1 MKLRLV
7 LFLSMLSGFSFS
19 QSADRVLY
27 FKKPAVIYQEALPVG
42 NGTLGALIGGNPNY
56 DKISLNEK
64 TLWSGGVQDADNEN
78 AYSYLREIQNL
89 LLKGSNKEAQDLL
102 QKNFVAKGQGSGF
115 GQGANVPYGCYQTMG
130 DLLISWKDISTS
142 YTDYSRTLNLEK
154 ATAVTRWKRDGVI
167 FTQEVFTSFAH
178 NVLLVRI
185 SASKKN
191 KINFT
196 TTLDRKEN
204 ARVTS
209 RNGLVLMQGQL
220 PNGEQ
225 PGMRF
230 AGLLN
235 VVSKGGKQSSADGKI
250 EVRGANECV
259 LLWTAATDYA
269 IEDYT
274 QRGEDPLKKVFAVM
288 KSISGL
294 SFDVMKASSQK
305 RFESYW
311 NTNSFGLRAYSKVIE
326 TLSTPER
333 LISFNAGRPDPQLAV
348 LYYNFGRYLLISS
361 SQPGGLPANLQGLWA
376 PEYQTPWNGDYH
388 LNINL
393 QMNYWLAEQAGLG
406 ELAEPLHRFI
416 AGLVKPGHRTA
427 KAYYNAPGWVAHVIS
442 NPWGYTSPGE
452 GANWGSTLTGGAWLC
467 GHLWEHFRF
476 TRDTAFLKEYYPV
489 IKGAAQFLS
498 SILIEE
504 PENKWL
510 VTAPSNSPENS
521 YEMPDGF
528 KGQIAMGPTMDMQ
541 ICREVFAYTAEA
553 AKLLNTDHQWAK
565 ELRNV
570 FRRLAPNQIGAAG
583 DLNGMAS

>member
-1 MKLRLV
+1 M
-7 LFLSMLSGFSFS
+7 
-19 QSADRVLY
+19 
-27 FKKPAVIYQEALPVG
+27 
-42 NGTLGALIGGNPNY
+42 
-56 DKISLNEK
+56 
-64 TLWSGGVQDADNEN
+64 
-78 AYSYLREIQNL
+78 
-89 LLKGSNKEAQDLL
+89 
-102 QKNFVAKGQGSGF
+102 
-115 GQGANVPYGCYQTMG
+115 
-130 DLLISWKDISTS
+130 
-142 YTDYSRTLNLEK
+142 
-154 ATAVTRWKRDGVI
+154 
-167 FTQEVFTSFAH
+167 
-178 NVLLVRI
+178 
-185 SASKKN
+185 
-191 KINFT
+191 
-196 TTLDRKEN
+196 
-204 ARVTS
+204 
-209 RNGLVLMQGQL
+209 
-220 PNGEQ
+220 
-225 PGMRF
+225 
-230 AGLLN
+230 LN

-521 YEMPDGF
+521 YEMPHGF

-583 DLNGMAS
+583 DLNEWLHDWKDAEPHHRHVSHLYGLHPFDEITHWGTPDLANAAQLTLEQRGDGGTGWSKAWKINFWARLGDGDRSLKLFKQLLFPVNRENMASNAGGTYPNLFCAHPPFQIDGNFGGAAGIAEMLMQSHGPEGIIRLLPALPSDEKWQEGHVKGMRARGGFVLNFEWKEGRVTKGVLKALGKGKCRLLLPAYMLIEDTKGGILAKSSAKSQVVEFEAVANGTYKLKRG